1 MNIIKIDPKTGH
13 TKTVHLN
20 AFLIIMV
27 LIFAMMLMFVGGVF
41 VGGWETSADDWFIA
55 DGINP
60 NLRADIKEHKDH
72 VEAASQLAEERLSA
86 LSVKMAEVQA
96 RVMRLD
102 ALGERLI
109 KVAKLRGGE
118 FDFSQ
123 GPAVGGPEGGVEESP
138 YQKPN
143 YLLALEQLSSDVA
156 YREQQ
161 LEVMESLLAN
171 RQLQNEVYLAGRPI
185 KWGWMS
191 SRFGR
196 RNDPFTGRLAWHKGV
211 DFAGKEGSDIIS
223 VGSGVVTWAGDRY
236 GYGLMV
242 EVSHGSGLVTR
253 YGHAKEIL
261 VALGDIVKKGDT
273 IAHMGS
279 TGRSTGPHV
288 HFEVRKNGKALDP
301 ARYVNRRAKG

>member
-1 MNIIKIDPKTGH
+1 MNIIRIDPKTGH
-13 TKTVHLN
+13 TTTVHIR
-20 AFLIIMV
+20 APLIVVSAMLALSLVFTAGV
-27 LIFAMMLMFVGGVF
+27 LL
-41 VGGWETSADDWFIA
+41 GGWETTANDWFVS

-60 NLRADIKEHKDH
+60 ALRADIKRHNDD
-72 VEAASQLAEERLSA
+72 VDAAKRVAEEQLSA
-86 LSVKMAEVQA
+86 LSVKMSEVQA

-123 GPAVGGPEGGVEESP
+123 GPAVGGPELASSESA
-138 YQKPN
+138 YLKPD
-143 YLLALEQLSSDVA
+143 YVTALEQLSNDVD
-156 YREQQ
+156 YRVQQ
-161 LEVMESLLAN
+161 FDVMESLLAN

-211 DFAGKEGSDIIS
+211 DFAGKDGSDIVS
-223 VGSGVVTWAGDRY
+223 VGSGVVTWSGDRY

-242 EVSHGSGLVTR
+242 EVSHGGGLVTR
-253 YGHAKEIL
+253 YAHAKDIL
-261 VALGDIVKKGDT
+261 VELGDIVKKGQT
-273 IAHMGS
+273 IARMGS

-288 HFEVRKNGKALDP
+288 HFEVLKNGKALDP
-301 ARYVNRRAKG
+301 ARYVNRRSRG